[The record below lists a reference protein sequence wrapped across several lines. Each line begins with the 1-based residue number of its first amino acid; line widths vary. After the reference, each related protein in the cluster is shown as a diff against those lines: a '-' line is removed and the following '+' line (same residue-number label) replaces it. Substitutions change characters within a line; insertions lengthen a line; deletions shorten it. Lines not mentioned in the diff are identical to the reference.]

1 MGACAYSPGAV
12 LAVSGLVF
20 DSPALVGGLILAG
33 GGGGM
38 TVTLHDGAD
47 ATAPVIMS
55 FTVGADETDEQI
67 NDVPIQS
74 HRSVFADI
82 ESGGGTYLVLL
93 A

>member
-1 MGACAYSPGAV
+1 
-12 LAVSGLVF
+12 
-20 DSPALVGGLILAG
+20 
-33 GGGGM
+33 M

-82 ESGGGTYLVLL
+82 ESGGGTYRVLL